1 MLSLKFNNKNNDMNT
16 KKIVGILRAVAL
28 TSFILM
34 LLLKF
39 FSNYNALTSVFFY
52 ISVVSW
58 VLVLFFFLYSIYV
71 KCYID

>member
-1 MLSLKFNNKNNDMNT
+1 MNT

-58 VLVLFFFLYSIYV
+58 VLVLFFFLYSIYI